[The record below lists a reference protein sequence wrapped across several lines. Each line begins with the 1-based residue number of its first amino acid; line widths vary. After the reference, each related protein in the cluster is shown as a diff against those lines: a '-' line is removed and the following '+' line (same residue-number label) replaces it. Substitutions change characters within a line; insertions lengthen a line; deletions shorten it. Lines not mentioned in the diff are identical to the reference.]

1 MVPRRVMEEELHR
14 LQQALV
20 CSPAPPQPSL
30 RPRPLS
36 VPPPCLA
43 RPAPPSPSHPR
54 RRSRS
59 SQSAASESSV
69 GSESCA
75 VSECE
80 IRVSL
85 PDPSQRSRSESFT
98 GSESETRAG
107 RHVVKVGAAAP
118 AAGRPAGREA
128 RSESVA
134 HCTERAYPSLS
145 PTATRDLRGWARAGP
160 GRLCCGGWIRE
171 ERAGR
176 AAGGGGWSPGPGVR
190 LASWPGRAAGGVG
203 GWCAAYGAACAVASA
218 GVRVARAE
226 AWVRSSESRRERP
239 KPPVR
244 PGSGSVTRVR
254 VAGRGVAC
262 VGNEEALS
270 AAT

>member
-30 RPRPLS
+30 RPPPPS
-36 VPPPCLA
+36 APPPCLA
-43 RPAPPSPSHPR
+43 RPGPPSPSHPH

-107 RHVVKVGAAAP
+107 RHVVKVDAAAP
-118 AAGRPAGREA
+118 GAGQPAGREA

-134 HCTERAYPSLS
+134 HEPSGLIRVCRPQPRAICAAGPERGLDACAAGAGYARRGQAGPLGVADGARGLVSVSL
-145 PTATRDLRGWARAGP
+145 PGRAGP
-160 GRLCCGGWIRE
+160 R
-171 ERAGR
+171 
-176 AAGGGGWSPGPGVR
+176 
-190 LASWPGRAAGGVG
+190 
-203 GWCAAYGAACAVASA
+203 GALGA
-218 GVRVARAE
+218 GVPRTGPHAP
-226 AWVRSSESRRERP
+226 SRRR
-239 KPPVR
+239 
-244 PGSGSVTRVR
+244 
-254 VAGRGVAC
+254 A
-262 VGNEEALS
+262 
-270 AAT
+270 

>member
-107 RHVVKVGAAAP
+107 RHVVKVDAAAP
-118 AAGRPAGREA
+118 GAGQPAGRET
-128 RSESVA
+128 RSESVV
-134 HCTERAYPSLS
+134 HCTARTYPSLS
-145 PTATRDLRGWARAGP
+145 PIATRDLRGWGP
-160 GRLCCGGWIRE
+160 SGAWTPVLRGLGTRGE
-171 ERAGR
+171 GR

-190 LASWPGRAAGGVG
+190 LASWPGRAGGG
-203 GWCAAYGAACAVASA
+203 RWGA
-218 GVRVARAE
+218 GVPRA
-226 AWVRSSESRRERP
+226 APHAPSRRR
-239 KPPVR
+239 
-244 PGSGSVTRVR
+244 
-254 VAGRGVAC
+254 A
-262 VGNEEALS
+262 
-270 AAT
+270 